1 MPNTKS
7 KLSLAIQ
14 QADNSASKQDHNQ
27 DSQLNNQHQYS
38 HQHQH
43 HHHHQQPLS
52 SQHNTHEGHEY
63 WSNNDSTPKKRHHLR
78 TKSGGST
85 QSGHSN
91 NGSGYNGTNVDITLN
106 SNNTFAESQNGHS
119 FKPIPSPSLL
129 PNLIQHST
137 PYVSTTASSAKHFKP
152 ELSPLKTSFD
162 EEKRHSIIES
172 QLESQ
177 YDDESA
183 AWDEPNQYGN
193 VDDEYELEVKSS
205 KSRYLLHHQY
215 NQGKDLDQKKKRKKD
230 GSHSTL
236 GETETESKGD
246 IGDIGQQDDKSQQ
259 ESHNQEEP
267 NDIRHNEEKEDHD
280 DDDDDDDED
289 EDEDAPV
296 NPAEEEDLKDYIPGG
311 YHPCFI
317 GEEYKNGKYTL
328 VRKLGWGHF
337 STVWLARDN
346 DKQCHVAVK
355 VVRSAKHYTETA
367 IDEIKLLDKVTTSD
381 IQHPGHQ
388 HVIQLLD
395 TFTHKGPNGI
405 HVVMVFEVLG
415 ENLLGLIRR
424 YKHRGIPIVFVK
436 QIAKQLLS
444 ALDFLHRKCGVIHT
458 DLKPENV
465 LIEIGDVEQIVR
477 MVEQEN
483 KERKLQRKLSKSSK
497 ISTANSSYGNIKEPE
512 QPHHR
517 ANNKTSSSIA
527 SPTNQIVSPSL
538 GRSGRRS
545 RRQTLITGSQ
555 PLPSPLRAFNKS
567 FTNIYGFST
576 TTTNTPIKSLS
587 INNSTANTTTDSPIP
602 LSSTAE
608 RHDEDHDDIDRDGTL
623 NNSLSSMSISNSNS
637 YQPINVNP
645 MQIPN
650 DSNYRLDDS
659 STNFDDVINEDELI
673 SVKIADLGNACW
685 TNHHFTDEI
694 QTRQYRAPEVL
705 LGYHWGCSS
714 DLWSFAAL
722 IFELLTGDYLF
733 DPRDGKSYSKDD
745 DHIAQIIELL
755 GPFPRMMIK
764 ESFYGRD
771 FFNSRFEM
779 RRISKLKPWGLKD
792 VLVEKY
798 KFSISD
804 SIEVADFLLPMLQLQ
819 PEDRADAG
827 GMINHPWLRD
837 ALALENVV
845 LERPVGGSG
854 EDIPGWSKEL
864 PPPPSSQPGDRSSSK
879 TSFSN
884 IKQNFD
890 YR

>member
-14 QADNSASKQDHNQ
+14 QADNSASKQDQPQ
-27 DSQLNNQHQYS
+27 DLQHYHHQPLHSSQIY
-38 HQHQH
+38 
-43 HHHHQQPLS
+43 HHQQHQQPS
-52 SQHNTHEGHEY
+52 TSQHGSLEAFEP
-63 WSNNDSTPKKRHHLR
+63 SSFNDNASKKRHHLR
-78 TKSGGST
+78 TKSGGSV
-85 QSGHSN
+85 QSSN
-91 NGSGYNGTNVDITLN
+91 NSKIGSHYNNSNVDIT
-106 SNNTFAESQNGHS
+106 SNANTAFAESQNGHS

-129 PNLIQHST
+129 PNLIQHSS

-152 ELSPLKTSFD
+152 ELSPLKTTFD

-172 QLESQ
+172 QLEE
-177 YDDESA
+177 YDDDGFE
-183 AWDEPNQYGN
+183 WDESQQR
-193 VDDEYELEVKSS
+193 DDAEYELEVKSS
-205 KSRYLLHHQY
+205 KSHYLLHQKY
-215 NQGKDLDQKKKRKKD
+215 SQGKDLDQKKKRRKD

-236 GETETESKGD
+236 EGTEAESKAD
-246 IGDIGQQDDKSQQ
+246 IGKQ
-259 ESHNQEEP
+259 EHHEQREQG
-267 NDIRHNEEKEDHD
+267 NDHNEDND
-280 DDDDDDDED
+280 DESDDED
-289 EDEDAPV
+289 EEDEEAPV
-296 NPAEEEDLKDYIPGG
+296 NPAEEEDLKDYVPGG
-311 YHPCFI
+311 YHPCYI
-317 GEEYKNGKYTL
+317 GEDYKNGKYTL

-483 KERKLQRKLSKSSK
+483 KDRKLQRKLSKSSK
-497 ISTANSSYGNIKEPE
+497 TSTANSSYGNIKESE
-512 QPHHR
+512 SHIHR
-517 ANNKTSSSIA
+517 ANHKMSSSVA

-576 TTTNTPIKSLS
+576 TTNTPIKSFS
-587 INNSTANTTTDSPIP
+587 INNSAANTSASTNSPIQ

-608 RHDEDHDDIDRDGTL
+608 RHDEDHDHDNDIDHDGTL

-637 YQPINVNP
+637 YQPVNVNP

-705 LGYHWGCSS
+705 IGYHWGCSS

-804 SIEVADFLLPMLQLQ
+804 SIEIADFLLPMLQVQ
-819 PEDRADAG
+819 PEERADAG

-864 PPPPSSQPGDRSSSK
+864 PPPPPPPPSGQGSSK
-879 TSFSN
+879 SSLAN
-884 IKQNFD
+884 IKQKYQ